1 MRRRRGTTD
10 LRARL
15 TVDDAEVGITV
26 AQMELELGFYGA
38 RWERAT
44 PAQRAYLRAMADE
57 EARASVVTTSGASA
71 RMGKRPSD
79 VSMARDQLIRKGL
92 IYAPDRGTVAF
103 TVPGMAAFIRRQP

>member
-1 MRRRRGTTD
+1 
-10 LRARL
+10 
-15 TVDDAEVGITV
+15 
-26 AQMELELGFYGA
+26 MELELGFYGA

-79 VSMARDQLIRKGL
+79 VGALLQ
-92 IYAPDRGTVAF
+92 
-103 TVPGMAAFIRRQP
+103 RQPLHYGGERQTDES